1 MKKLV
6 ISAIVA
12 MLCTLVIAVIPTEAE
27 GRIYSDTVRLHVI
40 ANSDRD
46 GDQSLKLAVRDRI
59 LAEFSGALASCGSAA
74 EAEEAL
80 RSRLPDIRE
89 CAGEVIR
96 ERGYEY
102 PVVVTLSEEKYG
114 RRYYGDFSLPAGK
127 YMSLRIM
134 IGEAAGKNWW
144 CVMFP
149 PLCTTLAEGDATDGY
164 TDEEIRLIGGKYRIK
179 FKLLELAA
187 ECFS

>member
-1 MKKLV
+1 MKKLIV
-6 ISAIVA
+6 SAVVA
-12 MLCTLVIAVIPTEAE
+12 LLCTLVIAVIPTEAE

-40 ANSDRD
+40 ANSDSED
-46 GDQSLKLAVRDRI
+46 DQSLKLAVRDRI
-59 LAEFSGALASCGSAA
+59 LAEFSAALAQCGSAEEA
-74 EAEEAL
+74 EAAL
-80 RSRLPDIRE
+80 SSRLSDIEE
-89 CAGEVIR
+89 CAKELIC

-102 PVVVTLSEEKYG
+102 PVAVTLSEEKYG
-114 RRYYGDFSLPAGK
+114 RRDYGDFSLPAGK

-134 IGEAAGKNWW
+134 IGEAAGRNWW

-149 PLCTTLAEGDATDGY
+149 PLCTTLAEGEATDGY
-164 TDEEIRLIGGKYRIK
+164 TDEEVRLIGGKYRIK

>member
-1 MKKLV
+1 MKKIV
-6 ISAIVA
+6 VSAIVA
-12 MLCTLVIAVIPTEAE
+12 LLCTLVIAVIPTEAE
-27 GRIYSDTVRLHVI
+27 GEIYSDTVRLDVI
-40 ANSDRD
+40 ANSDSE

-59 LAEFSGALASCGSAA
+59 LAEFSGALSSCGSAEEA
-74 EAEEAL
+74 EAAL
-80 RSRLPDIRE
+80 RSRLSDIQK

-96 ERGYEY
+96 EHGYEY
-102 PVVVTLSEEKYG
+102 PVAVTLSEEKYG
-114 RRYYGDFSLPAGK
+114 RRDYGDFSLPAGR

-134 IGEAAGKNWW
+134 IGEATGKNWW

-149 PLCTTLAEGDATDGY
+149 PLCTTLAEGEATDGY
-164 TDEEIRLIGGKYRIK
+164 TDEEVRLIGGKYRIK